1 MQITISMYSV
11 IRSNLRGLFL
21 CLLLLPQLL
30 WAAELIVWRQHPQSP
45 GIIFPKKTKQTNEE
59 AIAEYFYKIN
69 NTKSLKG
76 LLDQSEIQSLRVKEK
91 LPFSKGEFSSLKST
105 GHKPRFIIVTNEL
118 RELYGLPFSKRIQN
132 VKKRLEMMG
141 AEVYMLPVVHDL
153 TLPIHEAREYRKKII
168 EQFDAQLVLGGAD
181 IDPYLYGEKNIYARY
196 TIRHRDLSELKF
208 VRAFIAEKKGM
219 NFGICRGHQMCA
231 VANHKKLFQDIQE
244 EIGASKVHLDGDHFI
259 KVDDSSEIFSIFD
272 SKKLLVNSLHH
283 QAVIVPKNDET
294 YKVIATSYDKKPVI
308 EALEFRNSKGY
319 TLQFHPEL
327 MFNETGDKILKRF
340 VDLTIKNK
348 ALEANP
354 INCRQLIKK
363 FF

>member
-1 MQITISMYSV
+1 MSALYSFFTF
-11 IRSNLRGLFL
+11 RFLLFCIIL
-21 CLLLLPQLL
+21 IPELV
-30 WAAELIVWRQHPQSP
+30 WAADIIVWKQHPQSA
-45 GIIFPKKTKQTNEE
+45 GIIFPKKENQTKAE
-59 AIAEYFYKIN
+59 AISEYFYKIN
-69 NTKSLKG
+69 NTKSLSG
-76 LLDQSEIQSLRVKEK
+76 LLEQSEIQSLRVKEK
-91 LPFSKGEFSSLKST
+91 LPFNKGEFFDLKPA
-105 GHKPRFIIVTNEL
+105 GHRPRFIIVTNEL

-132 VKKRLEMMG
+132 IKKRLEMLG
-141 AEVYMLPVVHDL
+141 AEVFVLPVVHDL
-153 TLPIHEAREYRKKII
+153 TLPIHEAKEFRKKII
-168 EQFDAQLVLGGAD
+168 AQFDAQLVLGGAD
-181 IDPYLYGEKNIYARY
+181 IDPYLYGEKSVYARY

-244 EIGASKVHLDGDHFI
+244 EIGASKVHLDGEHFI

-294 YKVIATSYDKKPVI
+294 YKVVATSFDKKPVI
-308 EALEFRNSKGY
+308 EALEFRNAKGY

-327 MFNETGDKILKRF
+327 MFNETGDKIMKRF

-348 ALEANP
+348 ALENAP
-354 INCRQLIKK
+354 VNCRQLIKK